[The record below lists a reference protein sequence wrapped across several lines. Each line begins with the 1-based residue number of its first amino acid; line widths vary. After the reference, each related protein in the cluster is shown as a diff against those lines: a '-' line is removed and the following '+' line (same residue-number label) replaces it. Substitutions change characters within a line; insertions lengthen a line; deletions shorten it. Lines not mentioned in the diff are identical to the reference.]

1 MFIKNLVS
9 FYYLSCNI
17 LHFSVGLSDSDSEM
31 EARLKEAA
39 VSVKDLLPSLT
50 PTLSAELP
58 CSGKIKKK
66 KKVAEGEGSHVVT
79 KKKKRKKQNGEESD
93 SAGSPHDAQS
103 NDEQEHVQVKVK
115 RKKKKKREGN
125 AEEEASN

>member
-17 LHFSVGLSDSDSEM
+17 LRFSVGLSDSDSEM

-66 KKVAEGEGSHVVT
+66 KKVAEGEGSHVV

>member
-66 KKVAEGEGSHVVT
+66 KKVAEGEGSHVVK

-93 SAGSPHDAQS
+93 SAGSHDAQS